1 MPTNYT
7 NDIEQVEY
15 FDMLGTKVR
24 QNSCMTGSGAPS
36 STLKALV
43 GMLYMDTESGE
54 IYKCTSSNDNGTTW
68 AMMGGTSTGG
78 NGSSIKLTCSLVS
91 RVFSILDTDKECI
104 IPYNWSSSDTN
115 DGSSTGDGTVEWTVN
130 GSRVFIKSIPQ
141 GDNTFDIRP
150 YLSSGIDNNI
160 ILKVTDAYSTVRNLN
175 FTISVNSFGL
185 SWNLK
190 EISVYDASSLLVQV
204 TPTGTGDKTVKLSVD
219 DTVIFEQVVS
229 TSGRNLTI
237 TVPVQSH
244 GTHTVKTWFE
254 VNVNGQTVSTEP
266 LVHTG
271 IWLTTGITTRIIAV
285 LTPEVT
291 VGQYGTA
298 AIRYMIIDP
307 NSETSTVILKAGENV
322 VGTLENVGRDIQ
334 TWSYKSKDVGT
345 FTLTIS
351 CGSVSSNVKLTV
363 TSLGYDISPVTT
375 ALVLDLDPSG
385 HSNLEHNKENF
396 GYTDEDGVNHPL
408 VFSDNFDWTHGG
420 FQTDDEGVTAFVVKR
435 GCYVSLD
442 TTLFGINPKST
453 GMCMKFIFKS
463 ENVRNYDASLMTC
476 KYGNVGVQINA
487 QEATFGSELETLKVR
502 YYENRKIEMDFVVHP
517 NTTDSFAYICL
528 KSIPSCP
535 PIRYGSTDTWVQNN
549 PSVLTI
555 GSEDADV
562 WVYRIKEYKAAL
574 NRYEILDNFIADCGN
589 PEEMVARYERND
601 VFDDAGNLNPIK
613 LYKANPDLRVFNF
626 KADRMTTGKSDS
638 VTADVE
644 MYYGAGG
651 EANHLIAKDVSF
663 KAQGTSSLEYILAA
677 LNVDVDFSQAS
688 SWVNGEG
695 KTLTSYAM
703 RSNSIP
709 VNYFNLKANVASS
722 ESANNVILADDYNN
736 MTPYKCAPRLEDAKV
751 RDTVEGNPCTM
762 FFTNTADS
770 AIEVG
775 CRTVQPGETILYF
788 AGDMNNSKKNYTVF
802 GQDNTKYPKQCCVEI
817 LNNTENPCRF
827 RSTIVGEKYDGDGNF
842 EFRYPET
849 PTKEMISNFE
859 MMQAWVVSTCRD
871 QANGASFTKPVVYGE
886 ETFTTDTVEYREA
899 KFLAEFENYFVKDA
913 MLFHYLFTERH
924 CMTDNR
930 AKNVFMC
937 YEYIPELDDYRWSV
951 RCNYDNDTAEGCDN
965 SGGAT
970 FSYGIED
977 TDIVG
982 SSYAFNA
989 NDSTLWCNI
998 RDLMFNDLKD
1008 MYVRLR
1014 GAGTWNADRI
1024 IKKFN
1029 DYQDATPEA
1038 VRIEDMWNKY
1048 FYPWVYKDGS
1058 AYALKC
1064 HGDKEYW
1071 REQFEQYQQIYMD
1084 SKYCDVTDRSNAI
1097 SMRATIDNAA
1107 AGNLILTAYSD
1118 MYFVVM
1124 YGNGGTARVRAK
1136 RNVPTLIVCPTD
1148 SLGDTETYIFSA
1160 SHIIAISSLAALK
1173 PKFVLAT
1180 TASRLQQL
1188 IIGSGEIGYENLNL
1202 NQIGIG
1208 NNEMLEILNLQS
1220 TPKLETALDMTKLTS
1235 LEEFLANGSGL
1246 TGVTFAK
1253 GAPLKTA
1260 RVPAVGSLVAIDLTQ
1275 LETFVIDARNL
1286 LTIHVENC
1294 PAIDTLDICKNATK
1308 LTRGRLTNVIWNDD
1322 TPDTILRL
1330 ASLQIEGGLD
1340 SNGDI
1345 INGFVLTGRANIKQA
1360 TQLEIND
1367 INAAFPELT
1376 VTVTEIVPS
1385 YSVTF
1390 QNHDGTVLNTQIIRD
1405 GGYAKNPVTVGLIG
1419 IPKKE
1424 SDVEHHYEYAGWD
1437 TALGPITADCLIT
1450 ATYAPSDRYYCVR
1463 YWSDSAET
1471 ELLQEFFIIAH
1482 GSCKFT
1488 AKEPDPN
1495 DGRLW
1500 MGWDAEGTD
1509 IISDMNIH
1517 ALLVEPV
1524 LPAVVPADYDYLYSD
1539 NPDDNSAYSLAEFA
1553 GICINKAHKTYFNV
1567 GDKIKIVPHTDVF
1580 TDSEIIMKVIG
1591 YNHYKLSDG
1600 SGEFAGVVFD
1610 MVGAMNSNYNM
1621 NFSSTN
1627 AGGWAVTKLR
1637 SYLNDIIFP
1646 ELPQNWKALIKEV
1659 EVLSSIGGGKT
1670 DISSSNNKLFL
1681 LSVAEIN
1688 YGNTN
1693 NAAPYK
1699 NEIDP
1704 DAERITFSIYPTA
1717 NSAIRYKLNGEGV
1730 EAEYW
1735 WFRSPSIQ
1743 NSTSFIIFHKDGN
1756 IGYEANADNGNSI
1769 VFVFCM

>member
-1 MPTNYT
+1 MA
-7 NDIEQVEY
+7 DINQVEY
-15 FDMLGTKVR
+15 FDILGTKVR
-24 QNSCMTGSGAPS
+24 QNSCMTGSGVPS
-36 STLKALV
+36 STLTALV

-54 IYKCTSSNDNGTTW
+54 VYKCTSSNDSGTTW
-68 AMMGGTSTGG
+68 AIMGGASTGG

-91 RVFSILDTDKECI
+91 RVFTILDTDKECI

-115 DGSSTGDGTVEWTVN
+115 DGSSTGNGTAEWTVN
-130 GSRVFIKSIPQ
+130 GSRVSVKSVPQ

-150 YLSSGIDNNI
+150 FLSSGIDNNI
-160 ILKVTDAYSTVRNLN
+160 ILKITDAYSTVRNLS
-175 FTISVNSFGL
+175 FTISVNSFSL
-185 SWNLK
+185 TWNLK
-190 EISVYDASSLLVQV
+190 EISVYNASSLLVQV
-204 TPTGTGDKTVKLSVD
+204 TPTGIGDKTVKLSVD
-219 DTVIFEQVVS
+219 DTVIFEQVVN

-244 GTHTVKTWFE
+244 GSHTIKAWFE
-254 VNVNGQTVSTEP
+254 VDVNGQTVSTEP

-271 IWLTTGITTRIIAV
+271 IWLIPSITTRIISV

-298 AIRYMIIDP
+298 AIRYMVIDP

-334 TWSYKSKDVGT
+334 TWSYKSKDIGT

-351 CGSVSSNVKLTV
+351 CGSISSNVKLTV
-363 TSLGYDISPVTT
+363 ASLGYEIAPVTT
-375 ALVLDLDPSG
+375 GLVLDLDPSG
-385 HSNLEHNKENF
+385 HNNLENGKENF
-396 GYTDEDGVNHPL
+396 GYIDEEGVNHPL
-408 VFSDNFDWTHGG
+408 LFSDNFDWTHGG
-420 FQTDDEGVTAFVVKR
+420 FQTDDEGVTAFVIKR
-435 GCYVSLD
+435 GCYVNLD

-476 KYGNVGVQINA
+476 KYGNVGVQINS
-487 QEATFGSELETLKVR
+487 QEAIFGSELETLKVR

-528 KSIPSCP
+528 KGIPSCP
-535 PIRYGSTDTWVQNN
+535 PIRYGTTDTWVQNN

-555 GSEDADV
+555 GSKHADV

-613 LYKANPDLRVFNF
+613 LYKANPDLRVFHF
-626 KADRMTTGKSDS
+626 KADRMTTGKKDS

-651 EANHLIAKDVSF
+651 EANHLIAKDASF

-677 LNVDVDFSQAS
+677 LNVDVDFSNAS
-688 SWVNGEG
+688 SWINGEG

-736 MTPYKCAPRLEDAKV
+736 MTPYKCAPRLEDARV
-751 RDTVEGNPCTM
+751 RDTVEGNPCVM

-770 AIEVG
+770 AVEVG

-788 AGDMNNSKKNYTVF
+788 AGDMNNSKKNYAVF

-817 LNNTENPCRF
+817 LNNTENPVRF

-859 MMQAWVVSTCRD
+859 KMQAWVVSTCRD
-871 QANGASFTKPVVYGE
+871 QATGVVLSKPVMINE
-886 ETFTTDTVEYREA
+886 ETFTTDTAEYRAA

-951 RCNYDNDTAEGCDN
+951 RCDYDNDTAEGCDN

-1008 MYVRLR
+1008 LYISLR
-1014 GAGTWNADRI
+1014 GAGTWSADRI

-1107 AGNLILTAYSD
+1107 AGNLTLTAYSD
-1118 MYFVVM
+1118 MYFVVV

-1136 RNVPTLIVCPTD
+1136 RNVPTLIECPTD

-1160 SHIIAISSLAALK
+1160 SHLISISSLAALK

-1188 IIGSGEIGYENLNL
+1188 IVGSGEIGYENLNL

-1260 RVPAVGSLVAIDLTQ
+1260 RVPAVGSLVAIDLTR
-1275 LETFVIDARNL
+1275 LETFVMDSRNL
-1286 LTIHVENC
+1286 LTIRVENC
-1294 PAIDTLDICKNATK
+1294 PAIDTLEICKNATK
-1308 LTRGRLTNVIWNDD
+1308 LTRGRLTDVVWNDD
-1322 TPDTILRL
+1322 TADTILRL

-1340 SNGDI
+1340 SNGNI
-1345 INGFVLTGRANIKQA
+1345 INGFVLTGRVNIERA
-1360 TQLEIND
+1360 TQLEIDD
-1367 INAAFPELT
+1367 INAVFPELNIT
-1376 VTVTEIVPS
+1376 VNEIVPS
-1385 YSVTF
+1385 YTVTF
-1390 QNHDGTVLNTQIIRD
+1390 CNWDGSTLKLIDGSEAVFRVAEGSYIR
-1405 GGYAKNPVTVGLIG
+1405 NPIESGLMAT
-1419 IPKKE
+1419 PVRE
-1424 SDVEHHYEYAGWD
+1424 SDVEQHYDFAGWD
-1437 TALGPITADCLIT
+1437 QSMQNVTDDRCITAVYT
-1450 ATYAPSDRYYCVR
+1450 PRDRYYRVT
-1463 YWSDSAET
+1463 WWADAAET
-1471 ELLQEFFIIAH
+1471 KASQEDTVIAH
-1482 GSCKFT
+1482 GASVY
-1488 AKEPDPN
+1488 AGEEPSE
-1495 DGRLW
+1495 DGRIW
-1500 MGWDAEGTD
+1500 TGWDRNADDVVCDLD
-1509 IISDMNIH
+1509 IHPTFIT
-1517 ALLVEPV
+1517 PV
-1524 LPAVVPADYDYLYSD
+1524 LPEVIPEQFDYLYSD
-1539 NPDDNSAYSLAEFA
+1539 DPEDDSAYTLAEFA
-1553 GICINKAHKTYFNV
+1553 GIVTQGLGKTYFQI
-1567 GDKIKIVPHTDVF
+1567 GDRIKLVPKTTVFADEEIVLRLAWF
-1580 TDSEIIMKVIG
+1580 
-1591 YNHYKLSDG
+1591 NHYRLAEGDG
-1600 SGEFAGVVFD
+1600 FAGTTFE
-1610 MVGAMNSNYNM
+1610 MVGVMNAAHRM
-1621 NFSSTN
+1621 NATDTN
-1627 AGGWAVTKLR
+1627 AGGWAATELR
-1637 SYLNDIIFP
+1637 TFLNETILP
-1646 ELPQNWKALIKEV
+1646 ELPIWLQQLAKLV
-1659 EVLSSIGGGKT
+1659 QVRSSIGEMKSEIV
-1670 DISSSNNKLFL
+1670 ISHDKLFL
-1681 LSVAEIN
+1681 ASSAE
-1688 YGNTN
+1688 YYSKTDVV
-1693 NAAPYK
+1693 PYRD
-1699 NEIDP
+1699 EVDP
-1704 DAERITFSIYPTA
+1704 EAEERTFSYVYDNATTVK
-1717 NSAIRYKLNGEGV
+1717 RTYNGDGEPK
-1730 EAEYW
+1730 YHSL
-1735 WFRSPSIQ
+1735 RSPLEATTNQFAYVHQIGGLGMG
-1743 NSTSFIIFHKDGN
+1743 STATASTHF
-1756 IGYEANADNGNSI
+1756 SWLC
-1769 VFVFCM
+1769 CM